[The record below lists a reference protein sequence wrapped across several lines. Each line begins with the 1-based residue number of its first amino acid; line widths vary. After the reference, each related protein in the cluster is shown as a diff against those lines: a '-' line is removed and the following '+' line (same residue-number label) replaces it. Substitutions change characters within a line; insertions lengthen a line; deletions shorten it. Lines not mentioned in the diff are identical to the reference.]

1 MGDFIK
7 TLKDTPIPTSLVW
20 AGLFFLLLPFVSKIG
35 GVIEVQPNPNQKRSA
50 IFIGLLLLTIG
61 LTLNL
66 TPTILSSSQPTIL
79 SSSQPSVLSSSQPSI
94 PSPIQFVRDYYT
106 IVNAKE
112 LDKAWG
118 MLTPEFQNQDKK
130 SGYSGFSDWW
140 KSVDQ
145 VQVQEISLLSQSN
158 DTAKVDVQIAYVI
171 GDNFKKERPQR
182 FTLIWN
188 SRIRSWQINDREKL

>member
-7 TLKDTPIPTSLVW
+7 TLKDTPIPTILVW

-35 GVIEVQPNPNQKRSA
+35 GVIEVQPNQKRSA

-79 SSSQPSVLSSSQPSI
+79 SSSQPTILSSSQPSI

-145 VQVQEISLLSQSN
+145 VQVQEISFR
-158 DTAKVDVQIAYVI
+158 IAI

>member
-7 TLKDTPIPTSLVW
+7 TLKDTPIPTILVW

-35 GVIEVQPNPNQKRSA
+35 GVIEVQPNQKRSA

-79 SSSQPSVLSSSQPSI
+79 SSSQPTILSSSQPSI

>member
-1 MGDFIK
+1 MGDVIK
-7 TLKDTPIPTSLVW
+7 ALKDTPIPTILIW
-20 AGLFFLLLPFVSKIG
+20 AGLFFLLLAFVSKLG
-35 GVIEVQPNPNQKRSA
+35 GVIEVQPNQKRSA

-66 TPTILSSSQPTIL
+66 TPTFL
-79 SSSQPSVLSSSQPSI
+79 SSSQPSVTPSDGGKTLPTNTEKHLLPEASPSVAIQPIENIPTPSSTAETK

-106 IVNAKE
+106 SVNAKQ

-118 MLTPEFQNQDKK
+118 MLTPEFQNQDPT

-145 VQVQEISLLSQSN
+145 VQVQEISLLS
-158 DTAKVDVQIAYVI
+158 
-171 GDNFKKERPQR
+171 
-182 FTLIWN
+182 
-188 SRIRSWQINDREKL
+188 

>member
-7 TLKDTPIPTSLVW
+7 TLKDTPIPTILVW

-35 GVIEVQPNPNQKRSA
+35 GVIEVQPNQKRSA

-66 TPTILSSSQPTIL
+66 TPTILSSSQPTI
-79 SSSQPSVLSSSQPSI
+79 LSSSQPSI